1 MQSLSAAIVPWGRR
15 LRLQRGFEWGAW
27 VLVGALPGCGL
38 LWGGTPQLAWLPL
51 VAVPLAA
58 GAGVLWALPAGRVA
72 RFADRTAGLNA
83 SADTALHLARTG
95 HPAAKAVAQDAL
107 EGLKGKSPPKNEPP
121 RAARAL
127 VLALVLGLALA
138 PLTRWL
144 QPEPE
149 APVPEHSEFL
159 DRLDEIEAEA
169 RRKGQTELVEVV
181 RTLRERVRQVE
192 AQQTG
197 PEAIVENRPAEM
209 PRPPEAPPPAPE
221 QDPNLPEEFDTP
233 EEFREALEAAQTAM
247 ASDDELLREFGAEV
261 EQRLYEIT
269 AFQEL
274 GQDLMGETLRAQ
286 DEAMMFE
293 DAKSSPMTRFGE
305 GTNDALTDMG
315 ARVPQ
320 AAVDP
325 TDVETAAGYREN
337 QMADPEHDLMHGLQE
352 TYKEFLE
359 AYANAMRDE
368 LLEAISEQAQ
378 APTSTERDEGNINL
392 GGDFGG
398 KGGAEKENIAGDA
411 NLEVRDAKQ
420 AGGARLASLD
430 SDQTK
435 QVRGGNIETPG
446 TSSKTGGAGGG
457 LSGSG
462 EGTDK
467 KHEGETG
474 DAGGETERVEGEFG
488 PGNLS
493 DRQRDELHLA
503 MAGKSVATGPGSEFD
518 SAFEGYF
525 DEVER
530 ALIEEDLPP
539 MMQLVVVA
547 YFNGLR
553 EQQ

>member
-1 MQSLSAAIVPWGRR
+1 MQSLSAAIAPWGRR
-15 LRLQRGFEWGAW
+15 LRLQRSLEWTVWALAGAF
-27 VLVGALPGCGL
+27 PGCGL
-38 LWGGTPQLAWLPL
+38 LWGAGPELAWLPL
-51 VAVPLAA
+51 AAVPLVA
-58 GAGVLWALPAGRVA
+58 GAGMLWALPPGRVA
-72 RFADRTAGLNA
+72 RFADKTAGLNG
-83 SADTALHLARTG
+83 SADTALHLERTG
-95 HPAAKAVAQDAL
+95 HPAAEAVALDAL
-107 EGLKGKSPPKNEPP
+107 DGLKGRSPPKTRPP
-121 RAARAL
+121 RGGRAL
-127 VLALVLGLALA
+127 VLALALGLALA
-138 PLTRWL
+138 PLSRWL
-144 QPEPE
+144 QPESAP
-149 APVPEHSEFL
+149 PVPEQSEFL

-169 RRKGQTELVEVV
+169 RRKGQTELVESV
-181 RTLRERVRQVE
+181 RLLRERVKQVE
-192 AQQTG
+192 ARQAG
-197 PEAIVENRPAEM
+197 PEALVENRPVEM
-209 PRPPEAPPPAPE
+209 PRPPDPPPSSPD
-221 QDPNLPEEFDTP
+221 QDPNLPEEFETP
-233 EEFREALEAAQTAM
+233 EEFREALEAAHTAM
-247 ASDDELLREFGAEV
+247 ASDDELLREFGAQV

-274 GQDLMGETLRAQ
+274 GQDLMGETLRANEQ
-286 DEAMMFE
+286 AMMFE
-293 DAKSSPMTRFGE
+293 EAPSSSMTRFGD
-305 GTNDALTDMG
+305 GTNEVLTDMG

-325 TDVETAAGYREN
+325 TDVQTGAGYREN
-337 QMADPEHDLMHGLQE
+337 QMEDPEHDLMHGLQQ
-352 TYKEFLE
+352 TYKDFLE

-378 APTSTERDEGNINL
+378 APTSTERDEGNVNL

-398 KGGAEKENIAGDA
+398 EGGAEKENISGDA

-467 KHEGETG
+467 EHEGETG
-474 DAGGETERVEGEFG
+474 DAGGEAEQVEGEFG

-493 DRQRDELHLA
+493 DRQREELHLA

-547 YFNGLR
+547 YFNGLQ